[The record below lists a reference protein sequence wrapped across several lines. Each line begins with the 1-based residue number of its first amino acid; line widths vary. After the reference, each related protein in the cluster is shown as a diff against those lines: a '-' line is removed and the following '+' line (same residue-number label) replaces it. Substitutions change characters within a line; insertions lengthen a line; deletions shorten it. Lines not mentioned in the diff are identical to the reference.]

1 MLVFNSFGNKQ
12 ISNKIREQCKRFK
25 IRLTRKVNGKR
36 IYKTIKQLK
45 TQLATAKNNRNKFG
59 AKNASA
65 SKPRIESATKTV
77 TNYRRGC
84 HVTQGGNYGKL
95 HSTCPNKPY
104 SRVAHYTAEGESE
117 DEGVFW
123 TTGDIYKKYG
133 NKFADIPLETRNYL
147 VKIYKHHINI
157 ANERENRNPGD
168 RGRGPPSSGAKRR
181 IVFK

>member
-77 TNYRRGC
+77 TNYGSGC

-95 HSTCPNKPY
+95 HSTCPNGVY

-123 TTGDIYKKYG
+123 TTNPKY
-133 NKFADIPLETRNYL
+133 ADIPLETRNYL
-147 VKIYKHHINI
+147 VEIYNHHINI
-157 ANERENRNPGD
+157 ANEKENRYPGY
-168 RGRGPPSSGAKRR
+168 RGRGPPSSGVKRR
-181 IVFK
+181 IVFQ

>member
-77 TNYRRGC
+77 TNYVNGC
-84 HVTQGGNYGKL
+84 HVTQGGSYGSL
-95 HSTCPNKPY
+95 HSTCPNEPD
-104 SRVAHYTAEGESE
+104 SRVAHYTEENGIR
-117 DEGVFW
+117 FW
-123 TTGDIYKKYG
+123 TTDPPRGI
-133 NKFADIPLETRNYL
+133 IPKSVRRKLVDTYNY
-147 VKIYKHHINI
+147 HINI

-168 RGRGPPSSGAKRR
+168 RGRGPPSSGAKRKLFSNK
-181 IVFK
+181 FK